1 MSQQGLGRPLGVTV
15 IAILTVIVGI
25 MSVFAGVS
33 LILLGAILSN
43 ISVDGSNSYPFVGSV
58 FGVLSAGLGAV
69 LLVIGIG
76 YIVMSYGLL
85 KGKGWAWTITI
96 ILSLIGIA
104 INIISAI
111 TGGVYN
117 MSAVNTMSSSPSS
130 ITSALVG
137 SAIGIAINIVIIY
150 YLYRSHVKAFFGKA
164 TTH

>member
-1 MSQQGLGRPLGVTV
+1 MSQQGVRRPLGVTV
-15 IAILTVIVGI
+15 IAILTVIGGI
-25 MSVFAGVS
+25 MSVFAGILLV
-33 LILLGAILSN
+33 LLGALLSN
-43 ISVDGSNSYPFVGSV
+43 TSTNTSSGYPIVGSI

-76 YIVMSYGLL
+76 YIIMSYGLL

-111 TGGVYN
+111 TGSVYN
-117 MSAVNTMSSSPSS
+117 FSAVNSMNSGPNS
-130 ITSALVG
+130 IISGIAG

-150 YLYRSHVKAFFGKA
+150 YLYRNHVKVFFGKA
-164 TTH
+164 TSQ

>member
-15 IAILTVIVGI
+15 IAVLTVIVGI
-25 MSVFAGVS
+25 MSVFAGIS

-43 ISVDGSNSYPFVGSV
+43 VSVDGSNGYPFMGSI

-76 YIVMSYGLL
+76 YIIMSYGLL
-85 KGKGWAWTITI
+85 KGKGWAWTLTI
-96 ILSLIGIA
+96 ILILIGIA

-117 MSAVNTMSSSPSS
+117 MSAVNSMSSSPSS

-137 SAIGIAINIVIIY
+137 SAIVIAINIVIIY
-150 YLYRSHVKAFFGKA
+150 YLYRPHVKAFFGKA

>member
-1 MSQQGLGRPLGVTV
+1 MSQQGLSRPLGVTV

-25 MSVFAGVS
+25 MSVFAGIS
-33 LILLGAILSN
+33 LILLGAILSSV
-43 ISVDGSNSYPFVGSV
+43 SVDGSNGYPFMGSI

-69 LLVIGIG
+69 LLVIGTG

-85 KGKGWAWTITI
+85 KGKGWAWTLTI
-96 ILSLIGIA
+96 ILILIGIA

-117 MSAVNTMSSSPSS
+117 MSAVNSMSSSPSS
-130 ITSALVG
+130 SAIVG
-137 SAIGIAINIVIIY
+137 SAIVIAINIVIIY
-150 YLYRSHVKAFFGKA
+150 YLYRPHVKAFFGKA